1 MNSQAVLIK
10 PNSLNLVIIEPR
22 DIIRQA
28 QVALI
33 ATAKDTADDDIKA
46 NILLRIGE
54 VLDNTV
60 RIHTI

>member
-1 MNSQAVLIK
+1 LNSQAVLIK